1 MMNIEGNIV
10 DVFKR
15 QIFYGQLWWDE
26 GKIVRIDVLDQEQ
39 KNKPYIMPGF
49 VDAHVHIESSMLT
62 PAHFARLAVV
72 HGTVGTVSDPHEIA
86 NVLGV
91 DGVKYM
97 LEDASQT
104 PFHFAFGA
112 PSCVPATAFETAGAT
127 IDSDQI
133 AQLMARPDIYY
144 LAEMMNYP
152 GVIFQD
158 EEVIKKLE
166 AAIKSGKPIDGHAP
180 GLRGD
185 DAKNYFGH
193 GISTEHECY
202 QTDEA
207 DEKLRLGVKILVRE
221 GSAAKNFNALMPLAR
236 DHSQHMM
243 FCSDD
248 KHPDELVLGHINL
261 LVKRAIK
268 EFDLPLF
275 DVLSMACVH
284 PVQHYHL
291 PIGLLREGDNAD
303 FILVKDLIDFAVDAT
318 YLNGGCVAR
327 DGISLL
333 PLPHSK
339 VVNHFNAQTI
349 TIDKIRM
356 AVPEGT
362 TQLRSIHAMG
372 GQLIT
377 QELLADWHGGLTEF
391 KSDNQNDLLKLVV
404 YNRYTQ
410 AIPSVAIIHGFGL
423 QRGAIASSVAHDS
436 HNIIAVGVSD
446 EDLVDAI
453 NAVIN
458 CKGGVVACHNKKVH
472 QLALPVAGLMSNEDG
487 YKVATDYQAIDGF
500 AKNVLGSVLAAP
512 FMTLSFMAL
521 LVIPRL
527 KLSDKGLFD
536 GATFTFTS
544 PWLV

>member
-1 MMNIEGNIV
+1 MMKIEGNIV

-26 GKIVRIDVLDQEQ
+26 GKIVRIDALDQEQ

-133 AQLMARPDIYY
+133 AQLIARPDIYY

-544 PWLV
+544 PWLP